1 MATPIS
7 PSVQDALQTLDARVE
22 LNLLEVL
29 AKSYGEGFVKAVEGM
44 EAKPQIKK
52 DDSRLLKEDVAR
64 MTRPI
69 QDYNK
74 ALAGKVDEIV
84 RDSFAAGKDDMEV
97 ARILRARI
105 PEILN
110 NEPITIQRI
119 GKRPVSFT
127 ADEYADIVA
136 NVVPYAV
143 RNEGYIRG
151 LKEAGA
157 DGWQWVAVGDE
168 RMCPMC
174 GAKHGQIYGW
184 DDAKPP
190 AHPGCIVEGTEI
202 ESPDGIIAG
211 TRSKYDGL
219 VVKLLFASGRS
230 LSVTPNHPVLT
241 PNGFVSANLL
251 REGDDVLCRP
261 NFERVLE
268 IDPDDNQEV
277 TTVEKVFGALLESPG
292 VVSRAMPVSPE
303 DFHGDAAFI
312 YGDVDIIWSNSL
324 LRATGKSITFE
335 PISEDLFCPGRTENH
350 FLSGGCILASFLNS
364 ADPSFVCNMSR
375 LCEFCNFFRGG
386 LGHSEVHRL
395 AAPSR
400 NHPARLESSSNGVS
414 GAPELFRECLH
425 GCSLIIASEDLT
437 GVNVSNK
444 RHSFTFPE
452 FDSSS
457 FKPFLD
463 HRRTAPNKSSHFSR
477 SIPGLVEIDKVVD
490 IEVIRH
496 SGYVYDFQSIS
507 SLLLC
512 NGILVSNCRC
522 RPIGWFRPR
531 TKEDKAESDRIKAK
545 AAEKP
550 WESKSTGQS
559 EFEPLNSDTYD
570 DLKDSQIRVAKDLL
584 KEEKKAIKSEYTLN
598 SSYINGYLAND
609 PEFISLSDDFKAKV
623 AADAKNAVA
632 AIEKFRLTEDTTVWR
647 GIKKD
652 IEAAMPPEALEV
664 GKVFKN
670 ETILS
675 TSFKSEDKALG
686 YAKWTYLEG
695 EKPLL
700 AEVRLPKDTKALLTD
715 VLIDPKAKYSYS
727 SESEILVAPTSFRVV
742 GFEETETAR
751 KVIWEAIIDGKPLP
765 LVEPNVENV
774 AEALIDDILPKKM
787 AYPGSK
793 IERPNLNPMRTN
805 IDLDKSETLRLV
817 GSGTILDDN
826 TKFFDPVLEGL
837 CKEQGFDG
845 LSTVVSKDEMDKI
858 IKEGH
863 TELFRGLA
871 SDQKIDV
878 DTHINGKHFTGRG
891 MYGNGIYTAYGDG
904 NFDEAIKYSEGNVH
918 GGVVRLALDK
928 DARILDLSGKEAYN
942 LMEDYLKSDRL
953 VSEDI
958 EFAKRL
964 VLSDPGKLAV
974 ARGYDAIRI
983 EEEGY
988 LIVLNRSAMYSQRL
1002 VYDREVVLL
1011 ISRHR
1016 SLVDLYDSFSIPEEK
1031 KKLEKMIADV
1041 SKQLSQLGVDI

>member
-1 MATPIS
+1 
-7 PSVQDALQTLDARVE
+7 
-22 LNLLEVL
+22 
-29 AKSYGEGFVKAVEGM
+29 
-44 EAKPQIKK
+44 
-52 DDSRLLKEDVAR
+52 
-64 MTRPI
+64 
-69 QDYNK
+69 
-74 ALAGKVDEIV
+74 
-84 RDSFAAGKDDMEV
+84 
-97 ARILRARI
+97 
-105 PEILN
+105 
-110 NEPITIQRI
+110 
-119 GKRPVSFT
+119 
-127 ADEYADIVA
+127 
-136 NVVPYAV
+136 
-143 RNEGYIRG
+143 
-151 LKEAGA
+151 
-157 DGWQWVAVGDE
+157 
-168 RMCPMC
+168 MC

-531 TKEDKAESDRIKAK
+531 TKEEIAESERIKAK
-545 AAEKP
+545 ALEKP
-550 WESKSTGQS
+550 W
-559 EFEPLNSDTYD
+559 DTPGTPADSAD
-570 DLKDSQIRVAKDLL
+570 DVADQ
-584 KEEKKAIKSEYTLN
+584 
-598 SSYINGYLAND
+598 
-609 PEFISLSDDFKAKV
+609 
-623 AADAKNAVA
+623 
-632 AIEKFRLTEDTTVWR
+632 
-647 GIKKD
+647 
-652 IEAAMPPEALEV
+652 
-664 GKVFKN
+664 
-670 ETILS
+670 
-675 TSFKSEDKALG
+675 
-686 YAKWTYLEG
+686 
-695 EKPLL
+695 
-700 AEVRLPKDTKALLTD
+700 
-715 VLIDPKAKYSYS
+715 
-727 SESEILVAPTSFRVV
+727 
-742 GFEETETAR
+742 
-751 KVIWEAIIDGKPLP
+751 
-765 LVEPNVENV
+765 
-774 AEALIDDILPKKM
+774 LIDDILPKKM

-793 IERPNLNPMRTN
+793 IERPKLEHKSISIEELDIFQKMRSGAVIGTP
-805 IDLDKSETLRLV
+805 DDKEDMLLKMMAEQLGYAEKGV
-817 GSGTILDDN
+817 IVN
-826 TKFFDPVLEGL
+826 E
-837 CKEQGFDG
+837 KEFSDI
-845 LSTVVSKDEMDKI
+845 VVNG
-858 IKEGH
+858 GH
-863 TELFRGLA
+863 TKLLRGVA
-871 SDQKIDV
+871 DSKYTEQFKYGDYFA
-878 DTHINGKHFTGRG
+878 GKGLQA
-891 MYGNGIYTAYGDG
+891 NGIYTAYGESMERTVNSYRG
-904 NFDEAIKYSEGNVH
+904 KGEGTIITM
-918 GGVVRLALDK
+918 ALDK
-928 DARILDLSGKEAYN
+928 DAKIIDGDKLRELFYKENLDL
-942 LMEDYLKSDRL
+942 LKST
-953 VSEDI
+953 EPKDI
-958 EFAKRL
+958 INLKFQIL
-964 VLSDPGKLAV
+964 QDPGRFAMLK
-974 ARGYDAIRI
+974 GYDAIRLP
-983 EEEGY
+983 ENEY
-988 LIVLNRSAMYSQRL
+988 MVVLNRKA
-1002 VYDREVVLL
+1002 
-1011 ISRHR
+1011 
-1016 SLVDLYDSFSIPEEK
+1016 LYILDTNI
-1031 KKLEKMIADV
+1031 
-1041 SKQLSQLGVDI
+1041 GGN

>member
-110 NEPITIQRI
+110 NEPITIQRP

-127 ADEYADIVA
+127 ADDYADMVA

-157 DGWQWVAVGDE
+157 DGWQSVAVGDE

-174 GAKHGQIYGW
+174 GEKHGQVYGW
-184 DDAKPP
+184 DDPKPP
-190 AHPGCIVEGTEI
+190 YH
-202 ESPDGIIAG
+202 
-211 TRSKYDGL
+211 
-219 VVKLLFASGRS
+219 
-230 LSVTPNHPVLT
+230 
-241 PNGFVSANLL
+241 VS
-251 REGDDVLCRP
+251 
-261 NFERVLE
+261 
-268 IDPDDNQEV
+268 
-277 TTVEKVFGALLESPG
+277 
-292 VVSRAMPVSPE
+292 
-303 DFHGDAAFI
+303 
-312 YGDVDIIWSNSL
+312 
-324 LRATGKSITFE
+324 
-335 PISEDLFCPGRTENH
+335 
-350 FLSGGCILASFLNS
+350 
-364 ADPSFVCNMSR
+364 
-375 LCEFCNFFRGG
+375 
-386 LGHSEVHRL
+386 
-395 AAPSR
+395 
-400 NHPARLESSSNGVS
+400 
-414 GAPELFRECLH
+414 
-425 GCSLIIASEDLT
+425 
-437 GVNVSNK
+437 
-444 RHSFTFPE
+444 
-452 FDSSS
+452 
-457 FKPFLD
+457 
-463 HRRTAPNKSSHFSR
+463 
-477 SIPGLVEIDKVVD
+477 
-490 IEVIRH
+490 
-496 SGYVYDFQSIS
+496 
-507 SLLLC
+507 
-512 NGILVSNCRC
+512 CRC
-522 RPIGWFRPR
+522 RPVAYFRKK
-531 TKEDKAESDRIKAK
+531 TKEEMAESERIKAW
-545 AAEKP
+545 AEEKP

-774 AEALIDDILPKKM
+774 AEALIDDIIPKKM

-793 IERPNLNPMRTN
+793 IERPKLERKT
-805 IDLDKSETLRLV
+805 IDLHNSPVIQKATVDEIAYMNGASSSGVIEKGDSKLKALAEEIGFSDMPTIVSESEL
-817 GSGTILDDN
+817 
-826 TKFFDPVLEGL
+826 
-837 CKEQGFDG
+837 
-845 LSTVVSKDEMDKI
+845 DKI
-858 IKEGH
+858 VAEGH
-863 TELFRGLA
+863 RELWRGLNQNKPGEFTNLFRSGEYFA
-871 SDQKIDV
+871 GEGI
-878 DTHINGKHFTGRG
+878 
-891 MYGNGIYTAYGDG
+891 YGNGIYTGTGEGARNLAALYAPGEHG
-904 NFDEAIKYSEGNVH
+904 AVMRMAI
-918 GGVVRLALDK
+918 DK
-928 DARILDLSGKEAYN
+928 DAKVITVTELKEKLDAE
-942 LMEDYLKSDRL
+942 LKSLKFDRS
-953 VSEDI
+953 SEEAWAASKVKK
-958 EFAKRL
+958 EFMQ
-964 VLSDPGKLAV
+964 DPGRAAV
-974 ARGYDAIRI
+974 VWGYDAIDV
-983 EEEGY
+983 ENGQF
-988 LIVLNRSAMYSQRL
+988 IVLNRKAIYVQATDYTRE
-1002 VYDREVVLL
+1002 DR
-1011 ISRHR
+1011 
-1016 SLVDLYDSFSIPEEK
+1016 
-1031 KKLEKMIADV
+1031 
-1041 SKQLSQLGVDI
+1041 SKW

>member
-1 MATPIS
+1 M
-7 PSVQDALQTLDARVE
+7 E
-22 LNLLEVL
+22 LNMVEVL
-29 AKSYGEGFVKAVEGM
+29 AKSYGEGFVKAAEALD
-44 EAKPQIKK
+44 AKPQVTK
-52 DDSRLLKEDVAR
+52 DDSKILREDVAR
-64 MTRPI
+64 LTKPI

-74 ALAGKVDEIV
+74 ALAGKIDQIV
-84 RDSFAAGKDDMEV
+84 RDSFAAGKDDLEV
-97 ARILRARI
+97 GRILRARI

-110 NEPITIQRI
+110 NEPITIQRP

-312 YGDVDIIWSNSL
+312 YGYVDIIWSNSL
-324 LRATGKSITFE
+324 LRATGKSLTFE

-531 TKEDKAESDRIKAK
+531 TKEEIAESERIKAW
-545 AAEKP
+545 AEEKP
-550 WESKSTGQS
+550 WETPGT
-559 EFEPLNSDTYD
+559 P
-570 DLKDSQIRVAKDLL
+570 
-584 KEEKKAIKSEYTLN
+584 
-598 SSYINGYLAND
+598 
-609 PEFISLSDDFKAKV
+609 
-623 AADAKNAVA
+623 
-632 AIEKFRLTEDTTVWR
+632 
-647 GIKKD
+647 
-652 IEAAMPPEALEV
+652 
-664 GKVFKN
+664 
-670 ETILS
+670 
-675 TSFKSEDKALG
+675 
-686 YAKWTYLEG
+686 
-695 EKPLL
+695 
-700 AEVRLPKDTKALLTD
+700 AESPD
-715 VLIDPKAKYSYS
+715 
-727 SESEILVAPTSFRVV
+727 E
-742 GFEETETAR
+742 
-751 KVIWEAIIDGKPLP
+751 
-765 LVEPNVENV
+765 V
-774 AEALIDDILPKKM
+774 AEALIDDIIPKKM

-793 IERPNLNPMRTN
+793 IERPKLERKT
-805 IDLDKSETLRLV
+805 IDLHNSPVIQKATVDEIAYMNGASSSGVIEKGDSKLKALAEEIGFSDMPTIVSESEL
-817 GSGTILDDN
+817 
-826 TKFFDPVLEGL
+826 
-837 CKEQGFDG
+837 
-845 LSTVVSKDEMDKI
+845 DKI
-858 IKEGH
+858 VAEGH
-863 TELFRGLA
+863 RELWRGLNQNKPGEFTNLFRSGEYFA
-871 SDQKIDV
+871 GEGI
-878 DTHINGKHFTGRG
+878 
-891 MYGNGIYTAYGDG
+891 YGNGIYTGTGEGARNLAALYAPGEHG
-904 NFDEAIKYSEGNVH
+904 AVMRMAI
-918 GGVVRLALDK
+918 DK
-928 DARILDLSGKEAYN
+928 DAKVITVTELKEKLDAE
-942 LMEDYLKSDRL
+942 LKSLKFDRS
-953 VSEDI
+953 SEEAWAASKVKK
-958 EFAKRL
+958 EFMQ
-964 VLSDPGKLAV
+964 DPGRAAV
-974 ARGYDAIRI
+974 VWGYDAIDV
-983 EEEGY
+983 ENGQF
-988 LIVLNRSAMYSQRL
+988 IVLNRKAIYVQATDYTRE
-1002 VYDREVVLL
+1002 DR
-1011 ISRHR
+1011 
-1016 SLVDLYDSFSIPEEK
+1016 
-1031 KKLEKMIADV
+1031 
-1041 SKQLSQLGVDI
+1041 SKW

>member
-211 TRSKYDGL
+211 TRSRYDGP

-251 REGDDVLCRP
+251 REGDDVLCSP

-277 TTVEKVFGALLESPG
+277 TTVEKVFSALLESPG
-292 VVSRAMPVSPE
+292 VVPRAMPVSPE
-303 DFHGDAAFI
+303 DFHGDATFI
-312 YGDVDIIWSNSL
+312 NGDVDIIWSDRL

-335 PISEDLFCPGRTENH
+335 PISEDIFCPGHVESHT
-350 FLSGGCILASFLNS
+350 LSGSCDFASFLKRAGS
-364 ADPSFVCNMSR
+364 AFSSDMSCFSKCGNLFRAR
-375 LCEFCNFFRGG
+375 LS
-386 LGHSEVHRL
+386 HSKVHRL
-395 AAPSR
+395 TAPSR
-400 NHPARLESSSNGVS
+400 NHPKFEEPVLDNVPGAGELLGESFNRHPSVIEVENLLGINIPSSGSIALS
-414 GAPELFRECLH
+414 GTNIDTSPLKSSGYNLVVAPNSFCN
-425 GCSLIIASEDLT
+425 CAT
-437 GVNVSNK
+437 GLS
-444 RHSFTFPE
+444 RFIE
-452 FDSSS
+452 FD
-457 FKPFLD
+457 
-463 HRRTAPNKSSHFSR
+463 NIV
-477 SIPGLVEIDKVVD
+477 SIQIIPC
-490 IEVIRH
+490 H
-496 SGYVYDFQSIS
+496 GYVYDFQSIS

-522 RPIGWFRPR
+522 RPIAYFRKR
-531 TKEDKAESDRIKAK
+531 TKEEIAESERIKAW
-545 AAEKP
+545 ADEKP

-793 IERPNLNPMRTN
+793 IERPKLERKT
-805 IDLDKSETLRLV
+805 IDLSN
-817 GSGTILDDN
+817 S
-826 TKFFDPVLEGL
+826 PVIN
-837 CKEQGFDG
+837 KA
-845 LSTVVSKDEMDKI
+845 VADEMAYMNGVAFPSVSGKGDIRLKNLAEEIGFSEMPTIVTEAELDKI
-858 IKEGH
+858 VAEGH
-863 TELFRGLA
+863 RELWRGLGQNKPGEFTDLFRSGDYFA
-871 SDQKIDV
+871 GEGI
-878 DTHINGKHFTGRG
+878 
-891 MYGNGIYTAYGDG
+891 YGNGIYTGTGEGAKTLAALYAPGEHG
-904 NFDEAIKYSEGNVH
+904 AVMRMAI
-918 GGVVRLALDK
+918 DK
-928 DARILDLSGKEAYN
+928 DAKVITVTELKERLEKEQKLLRLDRSSEEAFAASKVKRSF
-942 LMEDYLKSDRL
+942 MED
-953 VSEDI
+953 
-958 EFAKRL
+958 
-964 VLSDPGKLAV
+964 PGRAAV
-974 ARGYDAIRI
+974 VWGYDAIDA
-983 EEEGY
+983 ENGQF
-988 LIVLNRSAMYSQRL
+988 IVLNRKAIYVQATDYTRE
-1002 VYDREVVLL
+1002 DR
-1011 ISRHR
+1011 
-1016 SLVDLYDSFSIPEEK
+1016 
-1031 KKLEKMIADV
+1031 
-1041 SKQLSQLGVDI
+1041 SKW